1 METIST
7 ENKIIRFEQELKNLE
22 KALSDLESGSALP
35 GRVKDKIKTIG
46 NVIANLEDSVR
57 DYILVSEAS
66 VDVIFRI
73 SLTGKLIFITPSCKE
88 SFGYDVEEVLGE
100 SFVKFVTKERVRSV
114 LEALAKF
121 YREKELHNFIISIN
135 HKNGEEIPVEI
146 NAKIIEMHG
155 KMVGQG
161 TMHVIKERLI
171 AEEKLR
177 ASENTFRN
185 IWERSSDGMRL
196 TDEDGVVYL
205 CNQAYS
211 DVVGIPKNEIEGKL
225 FSVIYDPGYVP
236 TAIEHYRRNF
246 KDNTISSK
254 YETSVDL
261 WNGLHLDFEISNSFL
276 ENLNGKRLLLSI
288 FRDIT
293 ERKSN
298 EILLRKKD
306 NLLQGIAEATKA
318 LISNRD
324 INTGFKTALRI
335 LGIAAEVDRVYIYK
349 HEVIE
354 ETEENYA
361 KLLFEWSSET
371 TEKQIEDPAL
381 QKLSYSRFAALNFYE
396 NFSSG
401 NTLKFIIRDLPY
413 EARDVFIDKK
423 IKSLILVPIMVDDE
437 YWGFIGFDDL
447 SEDRIWS
454 DNEESLLTTMA
465 ATLAAVIKRNRIS
478 EDLIEKNKQ
487 LDIALG
493 RAESAVRAK
502 SEFLALMSHEIRTP
516 MNGVI
521 GMTGLLLDTDLT
533 EEQKEYVETIR
544 LSGDQLLVIINDIL
558 DFSKIESEKLELEH
572 NPFDLRDCIEDSLDL
587 VAPKAA
593 EKSLD
598 LAYLIE
604 DNTPLTIVGDVTRL
618 RQIII
623 NLVNNAVKFTEEGE
637 VFVTVSASLK
647 NKSDKYEFL
656 FSVRDTGIGIPSD
669 KMDRLFKSFSQVD
682 TSTTRTHGGT
692 GLGLAISQRL
702 TQMMGGKV
710 WVESEVGKG
719 TTFYFSILAEAAPS
733 KSKIYLKGHRPEL
746 KGKRVLIVDDNKTN
760 RRIMKIQTDSWGME
774 SVDVDS
780 ADEALNLLS
789 KGEKF
794 DVALLDYQMPFMDG
808 LSLSHE
814 IRKFENAKDIPIIML
829 TSIGRKDQL
838 TDYDRMNLAAFLSKP
853 IKHIQLQQ
861 TLINVLSGTEKGKKE
876 KVTAKEMV
884 IDKNLGTEMPL
895 RILLAEDNTVN
906 QRVALR
912 IFEKLGYRA
921 DVAANGIEAVEN
933 VRNINYDIVFMDVLM
948 PEMDGYEATKII
960 LDEFQPDE
968 RPKIIA
974 MTANAMQGDRETC
987 LEAGMDDYLSKP
999 IRIEDLQK
1007 VLSKWGKKIY
1017 EEKNEIISAL
1027 KSKKV
1032 PTQLIDESK
1041 ITFLQDIQNE
1051 QDVNFYLELL
1061 DIYITDL
1068 PVMISNIKAAVEE
1081 KNAKKLQLNAHKLKG
1096 SSVTLGIDFITQM
1109 SHDLESAARENDFGK
1124 MTEAMANELVNKF
1137 ETIIKELEIIR
1148 DKYSKF

>member
-7 ENKIIRFEQELKNLE
+7 EDKILSFEHELKELNN
-22 KALSDLESGSALP
+22 ALDDLRSGSALP
-35 GRVKDKIKTIG
+35 GRVKDKIQRIE
-46 NVIANLEDSVR
+46 NIVANLKDSVS

-88 SFGYDVEEVLGE
+88 SFGYEVEEVLGA
-100 SFVKFVTKERVRSV
+100 SFVKFITRDRVRSV

-121 YREKELHNFIISIN
+121 YKEKKLNNFIIPII

-155 KMVGQG
+155 RKVGQG
-161 TMHVIKERLI
+161 TMHVIKERLK
-171 AEEKLR
+171 AEEKLK

-185 IWERSSDGMRL
+185 IWERSTDGMRL
-196 TDEDGVVYL
+196 TDEDGIVYL

-211 DVVGIPKNEIEGKL
+211 DIVGMPKDEIEGKL

-236 TAIEHYRRNF
+236 TALEHYRRNF
-246 KDNTISSK
+246 KNNSILSK
-254 YETSVDL
+254 YETSVNL

-276 ENLNGKRLLLSI
+276 EDLNGKRLLLSI
-288 FRDIT
+288 FRDMT

-349 HEVIE
+349 HEVVE

-361 KLLFEWSSET
+361 KLVFEWSSET
-371 TEKQIEDPAL
+371 TEAQIEDPAL

-396 NFSSG
+396 NFANG
-401 NTLKFIIRDLPY
+401 NILKFIIRDLPY
-413 EARDVFIDKK
+413 EAKDVFIDKK
-423 IKSLILVPIMVDDE
+423 IKSLILVPIMVDGE
-437 YWGFIGFDDL
+437 YWGFVGFDDL
-447 SEDRIWS
+447 SEDRIWT
-454 DNEESLLTTMA
+454 DNEESLLITMA
-465 ATLAAVIKRNRIS
+465 ATLAAVIKRNKIS

-487 LDIALG
+487 LDIALA

-521 GMTGLLLDTDLT
+521 GMTGLLLDTELT

-572 NPFDLRDCIEDSLDL
+572 HPFDLRDCIEDSLDL

-604 DNTPLTIVGDVTRL
+604 DNTPLTITGDVTRL

-623 NLVNNAVKFTEEGE
+623 NLVSNAVKFTEKGE
-637 VFVTVSASLK
+637 VFVAVSASYK
-647 NKSDKYEFL
+647 NKSDKYELL

-682 TSTTRTHGGT
+682 SSTTRTHGGT

-746 KGKRVLIVDDNKTN
+746 KGKKVLIVDDNKTN

-780 ADEALNLLS
+780 GDEALRLIS

-794 DVALLDYQMPFMDG
+794 DVALLDYQMPNMDG
-808 LSLSHE
+808 ISLSHE
-814 IRKFENAKDIPIIML
+814 IRKFENGKGMPVVML

-838 TDYDRMNLAAFLSKP
+838 TEYDRMNLAAFLTKP

-861 TLINVLSGTEKGKKE
+861 TLINVLGGTEKGKKE
-876 KVTAKEMV
+876 KIPGKDLK
-884 IDKNLGTEMPL
+884 IDKNLGSQMPL
-895 RILLAEDNTVN
+895 RILLAEDNAVN
-906 QRVALR
+906 QKVAVR

-921 DVAANGIEAVEN
+921 DVAANGIEAVES

-948 PEMDGYEATKII
+948 PEMDGYEATKLI

-999 IRIEDLQK
+999 IRIEELQT
-1007 VLSKWGKKIY
+1007 VLYKWGKTIY
-1017 EEKNEIISAL
+1017 DEKDVLISAL
-1027 KSKKV
+1027 KLKKA

-1061 DIYITDL
+1061 DIYIADM
-1068 PVMISNIKAAVEE
+1068 PVMIRNIKTAVEE
-1081 KNAKKLQLNAHKLKG
+1081 KNAKMLQLNAHKLKG

-1109 SHDLESAARENDFGK
+1109 SHDLESAAREKNFGELTYK
-1124 MTEAMANELVNKF
+1124 MVDELVHKF
-1137 ETIIKELEIIR
+1137 ETIIKELEIIK
-1148 DKYSKF
+1148 DKYSKI